1 MTFPNIIYN
10 PKRRLLTIS
19 MLIAFLFVAVIC
31 KLFYVQIISSQ
42 ELQARAAEQ
51 WYRDVPLTAR
61 RGGMY
66 DRNGIA
72 LADTATKYTVYVRPN
87 AVTEVE
93 SVCKVLS
100 EKAGADF
107 NKLHAKLVKKG
118 VSEITVAKK
127 IDKSVMLEI
136 VALNLDG
143 IYFSADSFR
152 YYPYGDFMTQ
162 LLGFTNAD
170 GDGQS
175 GLEAYYNKYLV
186 GVNGKILTEADL
198 VGRELDDNA
207 TTYLPSISGFN
218 LMTSLDYTIQRLAEN
233 AVRKAYQ
240 IHGAKRVSC
249 LVMNPTNG
257 EILAMA
263 ETPSFDLNNV
273 PRDDLSALFAYSKN
287 AMVSSVYEPGS
298 TFKILTSAIAL
309 EENAFSDSHRF
320 YCSGSRIV
328 DGKKIRCWR
337 SIGHGSQDFTQGVCN
352 SCNCVFM
359 DCALAV
365 GKDTFYD
372 YLYNLGV
379 NRKTGIDVSG
389 ETSGLMLP
397 LDIVKNVDLAR
408 IGFGQAIALTPIELA
423 VAASACIN
431 GGNIVTPHLL
441 SKVID
446 SNNNVIQQ
454 ASNSVQQSKISAQ
467 TSAELREILTQ
478 VVTRGSGKGA
488 YLAGYNIG
496 GKTGTAQK
504 YQNGVIAQGRYIS
517 SFIGYTMTQGA
528 EAMIVFI
535 VDEPVGVYY
544 GSIVAAPY
552 VSEIFKGI
560 FAYKNIAPTYN
571 GTELEIVGAPFA
583 LENYSGMKL
592 SQAISALTK
601 LDVNVEVDG
610 DGKIVVG
617 HLLISG
623 TVIDKTNTVLLY
635 TSDT

>member
-10 PKRRLLTIS
+10 PKRRLLTII
-19 MLIAFLFVAVIC
+19 MLIAFLFVAVLF
-31 KLFYVQIISSQ
+31 KLFYVQIISGK

-61 RGGMY
+61 RGGIY

-72 LADTATKYTVYVRPN
+72 LADTSTKYTVYVRPN
-87 AVTEVE
+87 AVTDIEK
-93 SVCKVLS
+93 VCTVLS
-100 EKAGADF
+100 VKAGADYT
-107 NKLHAKLVKKG
+107 KLHSKLIKKG

-127 IDKSVMLEI
+127 LDKSVMLEI
-136 VALNLDG
+136 VSLNLDG

-162 LLGFTNAD
+162 LLGFTNSD

-198 VGRELDDNA
+198 VGRELQDNA

-218 LMTSLDYTIQRLAEN
+218 LMTSLDYTIQRLTEN

-273 PRDDLSALFAYSKN
+273 PRDDLSTLFAYSKN
-287 AMVSSVYEPGS
+287 SMVSSVYEPGS

-337 SIGHGSQDFTQGVCN
+337 SIGHGSQDFTQGACN

-372 YLYNLGV
+372 YLKNLGV

-397 LDIVKNVDLAR
+397 LNIVKNVDLAR

-423 VAASACIN
+423 VAASACVN

-441 SKVID
+441 STVID
-446 SNNNVIQQ
+446 SSGNVIKE
-454 ASNSVQQSKISAQ
+454 ASNATQQSKISAE
-467 TSAELREILTQ
+467 TSTKLRDILIQ
-478 VVTRGSGKGA
+478 VVTREA
-488 YLAGYNIG
+488 VRAHIL
-496 GKTGTAQK
+496 
-504 YQNGVIAQGRYIS
+504 QGIIS
-517 SFIGYTMTQGA
+517 A
-528 EAMIVFI
+528 EKR
-535 VDEPVGVYY
+535 GRL
-544 GSIVAAPY
+544 
-552 VSEIFKGI
+552 
-560 FAYKNIAPTYN
+560 KNTK
-571 GTELEIVGAPFA
+571 TELLHKVDIYPR
-583 LENYSGMKL
+583 L
-592 SQAISALTK
+592 S
-601 LDVNVEVDG
+601 
-610 DGKIVVG
+610 
-617 HLLISG
+617 
-623 TVIDKTNTVLLY
+623 VIQ
-635 TSDT
+635 